1 MRCDLQTHR
10 ECSCIPSGVP
20 CKVQAPLDLGTY
32 RGTNHPGVGQI
43 IAKTTRDISI
53 WLVAIFAIFIV
64 GIIAAD
70 IGFSRVERA
79 YEQERV

>member
-1 MRCDLQTHR
+1 MRCDLSTMA
-10 ECSCIPSGVP
+10 ECSCIPSDLP
-20 CKVQAPLDLGTY
+20 CKVQTPLDLGAY
-32 RGTNHPGVGQI
+32 RGTNHPGAGQI
-43 IAKTTRDISI
+43 ITDTTRDLSL

>member
-1 MRCDLQTHR
+1 MTRCDLHPH

-20 CKVQAPLDLGTY
+20 CKVQKPVNLGEFV
-32 RGTNHPGVGQI
+32 GTNNPGVGQI
-43 IAKTTRDISI
+43 IMETTRFASL